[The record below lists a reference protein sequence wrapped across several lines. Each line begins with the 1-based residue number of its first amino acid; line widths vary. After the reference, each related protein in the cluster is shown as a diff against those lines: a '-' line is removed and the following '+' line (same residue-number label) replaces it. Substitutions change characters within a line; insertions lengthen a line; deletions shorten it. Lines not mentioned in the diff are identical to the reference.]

1 MTARFGSERDD
12 LFHEINASIDFDR
25 RLWPYD
31 ILQSQAHARALQ
43 GLGVLDE
50 SELEAILGALEK
62 IGNDLESGSFQF
74 DPEDEDIHMA
84 IERRLTEDLGEL
96 GGKLH
101 TARSRNDQV
110 ATDLSLFV
118 RAHSLACADLTWDLM
133 RKILEKAEEHKG
145 WRSPAYTHL
154 QRAQPIYL
162 SHYLLAY
169 FWMFRRDLLRFRAAA
184 EATSEMP
191 AGSGALAGLNW
202 DLDRDGMAR
211 NLGFEA
217 PMQNSLD
224 AVSSRDQALDL
235 LSAASICSTHLSR
248 LGSEIVLWSSSE
260 FGYLST
266 DDSFSSGSS
275 IMPQKKNPD
284 AAELLRGK
292 APRVSA
298 DFLALLGAL
307 HALPLGYSKDMQ
319 EDKEPLFDA
328 VDTTETSLRA
338 AARMLEGITFD
349 REKLEAAAE
358 DEFLVATDLADLLAA
373 EGVPFREAHG
383 IVGGLVRKSIESDV
397 PFESLRSEAL
407 SGLSE
412 DARRRVESAMKDRDV
427 IDSKVSK
434 GGTSEPRVAE
444 QLEMAR
450 TELDSLELSGA
461 I

>member
-1 MTARFGSERDD
+1 MPRFESGRDE

-25 RLWPYD
+25 RLGPYD
-31 ILQSQAHARALQ
+31 VLQSQAHARALQ
-43 GLGVLDE
+43 GLGVVDE
-50 SELEAILGALEK
+50 AELEAILAALEK
-62 IGNDLESGSFQF
+62 IGHDLEAGKFEFQ
-74 DPEDEDIHMA
+74 PEDEDIHMA
-84 IERRLTEDLGEL
+84 IERRLTEDLGEI

-118 RAHSLACADLTWDLM
+118 RAHSLACADLTWGLM
-133 RKILEKAEEHKG
+133 KGLLEKASEHTG

-184 EATSEMP
+184 QSASEMP

-202 DLDRDGMAR
+202 DIDRDEMAQS
-211 NLGFEA
+211 LGFEG

-235 LSAASICSTHLSR
+235 LSAAAICSTHLSR

-260 FGYLST
+260 FGYLTT

-298 DFLALLGAL
+298 DFISLLGAL

-338 AARMLEGITFD
+338 AARMLEGISFD

-358 DEFLVATDLADLLAA
+358 DEFLAATDLADVLAA
-373 EGVPFREAHG
+373 EGVPFRHAHG
-383 IVGGLVRKSIESDV
+383 IVGGLVRSAIESGV
-397 PFESLRSEAL
+397 PFEDLRPEAL
-407 SGLSE
+407 SGLADDSRKRVE
-412 DARRRVESAMKDRDV
+412 DAMKERDV
-427 IDSKVSK
+427 IDSKISK
-434 GGTSEPRVAE
+434 GGTSAVRVAE
-444 QLEMAR
+444 QLEMAK
-450 TELDSLELSGA
+450 TELEALELSDA
-461 I
+461 S

>member
-1 MTARFGSERDD
+1 MSRFESGRDE

-25 RLWPYD
+25 RLGPYD
-31 ILQSQAHARALQ
+31 VLQSQAHARALH

-50 SELEAILGALEK
+50 AELEAILGALER
-62 IGNDLESGSFQF
+62 IGHDLEAGKFEFQ
-74 DPEDEDIHMA
+74 PEDEDIHMA
-84 IERRLTEDLGEL
+84 IERRLTEDLGEI

-118 RAHSLACADLTWDLM
+118 RAHSLACADLTWSLM
-133 RKILEKAEEHKG
+133 KGLLEKASEHTG

-184 EATSEMP
+184 QSASEMP

-202 DLDRDGMAR
+202 DIDRDEMAQS
-211 NLGFEA
+211 LGFDG

-235 LSAASICSTHLSR
+235 LSAAAICSTHLSR

-260 FGYLST
+260 FGYLTT

-298 DFLALLGAL
+298 DFISLLGAL

-338 AARMLEGITFD
+338 AARMLEGISFD

-358 DEFLVATDLADLLAA
+358 DEFLAATDLADVLAA
-373 EGVPFREAHG
+373 EGVPFRHAHG
-383 IVGGLVRKSIESDV
+383 IVGGLVRRAIEEDV
-397 PFESLRSEAL
+397 PFEELRPEAL
-407 SGLSE
+407 SDLADDARKRVE
-412 DARRRVESAMKDRDV
+412 DAMKERDV
-427 IDSKVSK
+427 IDSKISK
-434 GGTSEPRVAE
+434 GGTSAVRVAE
-444 QLEMAR
+444 QLA
-450 TELDSLELSGA
+450 TAKAELEALELSDA
-461 I
+461 S

>member
-1 MTARFGSERDD
+1 MPRFESGRDE

-25 RLWPYD
+25 RLGPYD
-31 ILQSQAHARALQ
+31 VLQSQAHARALQ
-43 GLGVLDE
+43 GLGVVDE
-50 SELEAILGALEK
+50 AELEAILAALEK
-62 IGNDLESGSFQF
+62 IGHDLEAGKFEFQ
-74 DPEDEDIHMA
+74 PEDEDIHMA
-84 IERRLTEDLGEL
+84 IERRLTEDLGEI

-118 RAHSLACADLTWDLM
+118 RAHSLACADLTWGLM
-133 RKILEKAEEHKG
+133 KGLLEKASEHTG

-184 EATSEMP
+184 QSTSEMP

-202 DLDRDGMAR
+202 DIDRDEMAQS
-211 NLGFEA
+211 LGFEG

-235 LSAASICSTHLSR
+235 LSAAAICSTHLSR

-260 FGYLST
+260 FGYLTT

-298 DFLALLGAL
+298 DFISLLGAL

-338 AARMLEGITFD
+338 AARMLEGISFD

-358 DEFLVATDLADLLAA
+358 DEFLAATDLADVLAA
-373 EGVPFREAHG
+373 EGVPFRQAHG
-383 IVGGLVRKSIESDV
+383 IVGGLVRSAIESGI
-397 PFESLRSEAL
+397 PFEDLRPEAL
-407 SGLSE
+407 SGLADDSRKRVE
-412 DARRRVESAMKDRDV
+412 DAMKERDV
-427 IDSKVSK
+427 IDSKISK
-434 GGTSEPRVAE
+434 GGTSAVRVAE
-444 QLEMAR
+444 QLEMAK
-450 TELDSLELSGA
+450 TELEALELSDA
-461 I
+461 S